1 MPKVKVNGVE
11 LFCEKTGNSGEPLV
25 LVHGSWVNH
34 HNWDRVVPLLA
45 LSYQVITY
53 DRRGHSQSERPSG
66 AGSIQ
71 QDTAD
76 LAALIETLQIAP
88 AHIVGHS
95 FGGSI
100 VLRLCAERPDQLR
113 STIVHEPPLLGLLAN
128 DRQGQEI
135 LKSIQ
140 PRIQAVIERLEFG
153 DMEGG
158 VQLFVETI
166 AFGPGEWALV
176 PAEFKQ
182 MVIHNAPT
190 FLDEMHDPKALSIDI
205 DQLSSFPHPMLFT
218 YGEHSPAFLQR
229 IVEILAKA
237 LPQAQRKMFAGA
249 GHEPEDGHPEEYVN
263 MLLGFLAEKPISNNS
278 VSREPDTT
286 DLSKEQ

>member
-1 MPKVKVNGVE
+1 M
-11 LFCEKTGNSGEPLV
+11 
-25 LVHGSWVNH
+25 
-34 HNWDRVVPLLA
+34 
-45 LSYQVITY
+45 
-53 DRRGHSQSERPSG
+53 
-66 AGSIQ
+66 
-71 QDTAD
+71 
-76 LAALIETLQIAP
+76 
-88 AHIVGHS
+88 
-95 FGGSI
+95 
-100 VLRLCAERPDQLR
+100 
-113 STIVHEPPLLGLLAN
+113 GLLAN
-128 DRQGQEI
+128 DPEGQE
-135 LKSIQ
+135 LLNSIR

-166 AFGPGEWALV
+166 AFGPGEWAPV

-190 FLDEMHDPKALSIDI
+190 FLDEMHDPEALSVDI
-205 DQLSSFPHPMLFT
+205 DQLSSFPHSMLLT

-263 MLLGFLAEKPISNNS
+263 MLLGFLAEKPISNNI